1 MGRIIY
7 FTGGSR
13 SGKSRHAEQYIIDKE
28 YKNRIYLATAIIFD
42 DEMKARV
49 AKHREQRGE
58 NWITIEGYKNTVE
71 LIKFHIKKE
80 GVILLDC
87 LTNMITNLMI
97 MEKEYDW
104 DHMLDEELTLIEN
117 DIKKEV
123 EKLLEYIKSSD
134 QDIVVV
140 SNEIGMGIIPAY
152 ALGRHFRDICG
163 RMNQMVAAKADEAY
177 FVVSGI
183 KMKLK

>member
-104 DHMLDEELTLIEN
+104 DHMLDEELRLIEN